1 MVLED
6 RLAQLVTFDG
16 ELGGFGDSGTQG
28 PVTAAAGPDGDD
40 GSGWGYAS
48 FQIVQA
54 IARRAQRWPIVLPE
68 YCDGGGGLIFD
79 GRCISGQRHHLPP
92 IEQPNEA
99 DAVVSRQPA
108 LARMRLLGLL
118 VQAEQG
124 AGGPVGC

>member
-40 GSGWGYAS
+40 GSDWGYAS

-54 IARRAQRWPIVLPE
+54 IAQRAQRWPIVLPE
-68 YCDGGGGLIFD
+68 YCDGAGGLIFD

-99 DAVVSRQPA
+99 DAVVSANVSSPEITYRIP
-108 LARMRLLGLL
+108 
-118 VQAEQG
+118 
-124 AGGPVGC
+124 GPMW